1 MDINSDNIN
10 NMPTKFFDDEHI
22 QYRSLDDRNRTPG
35 YWGLLQDANIRY
47 ESTIEDETLLKLGK
61 RINQSET
68 ELKTQRQ
75 NRIRTL
81 IRNRLEHESIAR
93 NSLERENIFP
103 DRLEQENILIR
114 NRLEHESIARNRLER
129 ENIFP
134 DRLEQE

>member
-10 NMPTKFFDDEHI
+10 INNMPTEFFDDW
-22 QYRSLDDRNRTPG
+22 N
-35 YWGLLQDANIRY
+35 LQDANIRY
-47 ESTIEDETLLKLGK
+47 ESTIQDETLLKLGK

-93 NSLERENIFP
+93 NRLELENIITN
-103 DRLEQENILIR
+103 RCEQENIIT
-114 NRLEHESIARNRLER
+114 NRCKQENLTTNRSE
-129 ENIFP
+129 
-134 DRLEQE
+134 